1 MPSSKPMERTALIE
15 LLYISG
21 KVKIVMPDN
30 EEDSEPVMCSKCNI
44 VFSTER
50 EYMQHY
56 NEMHKMAERD

>member
-1 MPSSKPMERTALIE
+1 MEQTALVE
-15 LLYISG
+15 LLYISLKG
-21 KVKIVMPDN
+21 KNFVMPDN
-30 EEDSEPVMCSKCNI
+30 EEDGEPVMCSKCNI